1 MYVYLLTAHQRKKHN
16 TWKII
21 IIDKRTSREKRK
33 SSMIQKINPYLY
45 KREARD
51 KQPEL
56 TFTITDRAT
65 VGCLRWSHRADLR
78 WTHRNLDQPVTLPDK
93 VWTST

>member
-33 SSMIQKINPYLY
+33 SSIIQKINPYLY
-45 KREARD
+45 KREA
-51 KQPEL
+51 KGL
-56 TFTITDRAT
+56 TR
-65 VGCLRWSHRADLR
+65 
-78 WTHRNLDQPVTLPDK
+78 TLK
-93 VWTST
+93 VCP